1 MYNLDDISEESGEF
15 TVSVFDD
22 STSCWS
28 STSIQVNFYQNSYC
42 LDKPQGLSP
51 NGDGINDYFVILGLH
66 QYTLPKLSIFNVWGI
81 KMFVAPEYQND
92 WAGNDQNGV
101 KLTDGVY
108 FYTVIPSS
116 IKYEYDDAKKSLYTL
131 HGFFHIFH

>member
-1 MYNLDDISEESGEF
+1 MTI
-15 TVSVFDD
+15 
-22 STSCWS
+22 
-28 STSIQVNFYQNSYC
+28 
-42 LDKPQGLSP
+42 
-51 NGDGINDYFVILGLH
+51 NGDGINDYFLVTNLQDYESVQLRV
-66 QYTLPKLSIFNVWGI
+66 FNRWGVLLYEND
-81 KMFVAPEYQND
+81 KYQND

-116 IKYEYDDAKKSLYTL
+116 FKYEYDDVKKSLYTL